1 MNSEKDAFRL
11 YICAFLCRY
20 LRSLLRVDFPQS
32 QPWNSET
39 ATQFSETVTVVAQ
52 SHEIRIL
59 NPAWLANFIVGSHI
73 TAFVDV
79 QFIRHE
85 LREKIEPNRHHG
97 LEKSVRIL
105 KNVFVSAVFTR
116 FAEIRAFEFSS

>member
-1 MNSEKDAFRL
+1 
-11 YICAFLCRY
+11 

-105 KNVFVSAVFTR
+105 KMCSFQRYSLVLLKYARLSSVHEG
-116 FAEIRAFEFSS
+116 EIYSLV